1 MLFLPTTMETN
12 NNKPDSL
19 STISHN
25 GEDDEHLDLPPVQE
39 RNNNKANDNHH
50 QEEDDRIVD
59 DRTWLDVFGE
69 MAKDYLTHQIIP
81 PTDADCVWD

>member
-59 DRTWLDVFGE
+59 DRT
-69 MAKDYLTHQIIP
+69 
-81 PTDADCVWD
+81 